1 MACELLM
8 AYSLSESGGFG
19 MGEEEFD
26 DTLMDEPLSGSNDSD
41 NDGDNGRDKDS
52 EVLRSESALPCDASS
67 HYKRQCVEERLA
79 RRRLEQELQDYDF
92 ELA

>member
-1 MACELLM
+1 
-8 AYSLSESGGFG
+8 

-26 DTLMDEPLSGSNDSD
+26 DTLMDEALSDSNDGV
-41 NDGDNGRDKDS
+41 NGDNDS
-52 EVLRSESALPCDASS
+52 EVLRSESASPCDASS